1 MGEEYQAAV
10 EKLLDANFGFRS
22 SVKAHS
28 DTQKSDYSHR
38 LDQKLMEMEGKLSRL
53 KLKSRNSSQES
64 SGSSCQTLPA
74 DKSNTGLSKSSKLLN
89 NTINTGTTQSAI
101 NNPVLKAKIHKSS
114 FGDCETIIYRE
125 N

>member
-1 MGEEYQAAV
+1 MGEEYQSAV
-10 EKLLDANFGFRS
+10 EKLLEANFGFRS

-64 SGSSCQTLPA
+64 SESSSQTLPA
-74 DKSNTGLSKSSKLLN
+74 EKSSGLSKSSMLLN
-89 NTINTGTTQSAI
+89 NTINTGTSQSVI

-114 FGDCETIIYRE
+114 FGDCETVIYRE

>member
-1 MGEEYQAAV
+1 MGEEYQSAV
-10 EKLLDANFGFRS
+10 EKLLEANFGFRS

-64 SGSSCQTLPA
+64 SESSSQTLPA
-74 DKSNTGLSKSSKLLN
+74 EKSSTGLSKSSKLLN
-89 NTINTGTTQSAI
+89 NTINTGTSQSVI

-114 FGDCETIIYRE
+114 FGDCETVIYR
-125 N
+125 

>member
-1 MGEEYQAAV
+1 M
-10 EKLLDANFGFRS
+10 EKLLESNFGFRS

-64 SGSSCQTLPA
+64 SESSSQTLPA
-74 DKSNTGLSKSSKLLN
+74 EKSNTGLSKSSKLLN
-89 NTINTGTTQSAI
+89 NTINTGTTQSVI

-114 FGDCETIIYRE
+114 FGDCETVIYR
-125 N
+125 